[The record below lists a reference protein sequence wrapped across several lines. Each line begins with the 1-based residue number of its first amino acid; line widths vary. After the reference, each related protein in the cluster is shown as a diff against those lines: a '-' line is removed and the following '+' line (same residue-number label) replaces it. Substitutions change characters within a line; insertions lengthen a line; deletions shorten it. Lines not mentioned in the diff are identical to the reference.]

1 MKPVHQSQL
10 SSLIVGIRVRSQDAS
25 KPIIYS
31 IKKLAKP
38 AVSQKF
44 TLKKENQETTV
55 ENYYKK
61 QYNVDLKYIP
71 ILHSHVPL
79 HWTCISSRFPQL
91 PTLEMSNGAYLP
103 MELVDTEPM
112 RMKKI
117 TDDQR
122 AAICRQATIKPVDYQ
137 RSIQNIRR
145 NPEQQKCEDD
155 PFIRAWQMDVDVEM
169 ITVLARVLPM
179 PDIVYTKQ
187 FRVTATKARQPGV
200 WELTAGQ
207 FYEPKNFPS
216 VWAMINLSHL
226 RQDECEEFYMGLRDV
241 ARHRGMDCPDP
252 AVYEEMDARSRSMEQ
267 IASSLRIMMERNRDC
282 QFFVVILP
290 RDGDLE
296 KYAYITLKKLVNK
309 LRVVQVDAYAV

>member
-1 MKPVHQSQL
+1 
-10 SSLIVGIRVRSQDAS
+10 
-25 KPIIYS
+25 
-31 IKKLAKP
+31 
-38 AVSQKF
+38 
-44 TLKKENQETTV
+44 
-55 ENYYKK
+55 
-61 QYNVDLKYIP
+61 
-71 ILHSHVPL
+71 
-79 HWTCISSRFPQL
+79 
-91 PTLEMSNGAYLP
+91 MSNGAYLP

-122 AAICRQATIKPVDYQ
+122 TAICRQATIKPVDYQ

-187 FRVTATKARQPGV
+187 FRVTRSQVRTVGV
-200 WELTAGQ
+200 WESTTTR

-241 ARHRGMDCPDP
+241 ARHRGMDCPAP
-252 AVYEEMDARSRSMEQ
+252 TVYEEMDARSRSMEQ
-267 IASSLRIMMERNRDC
+267 IASSLRIMMERNGDC
-282 QFFVVILP
+282 QFFMVILP
-290 RDGDLE
+290 RDSDI
-296 KYAYITLKKLVNK
+296 KSIAYGSLKKLVSNRG
-309 LRVVQVDAYAV
+309 RVRYLVCTLLNSSVS